1 MTKDQ
6 IRQAVIDC
14 LGDIAPETDAGGIDP
29 NADLREALDI
39 DSMDYRR
46 RRHPIRRRQAR
57 RRLTVGRPASDS
69 LEHIGNTRS
78 ARKAGP
84 TRHRRQPC
92 RRLSPNG
99 AWKTAKSDTS

>member
-39 DSMDYRR
+39 DSMDYLNFIIALHERLSIDI
-46 RRHPIRRRQAR
+46 PEPDYPQL
-57 RRLTVGRPASDS
+57 LTV
-69 LEHIGNTRS
+69 
-78 ARKAGP
+78 AGA
-84 TRHRRQPC
+84 TQYAAGK
-92 RRLSPNG
+92 LG
-99 AWKTAKSDTS
+99 VA